1 MKITILKNMMTYA
14 VVMLFNFTGAVYAS
28 GEAPPVLDFQNHPRS
43 PEHNDIYTGDLL
55 SLDANLSWKNR
66 FNGDE
71 TFNED
76 EMLPQSF
83 SSASMAQ
90 KHEDHSKSME
100 GMNMDGMSMDGMGVV
115 KTIRLEQGKVK
126 ISHGP
131 IEKYGMPE
139 MTMMFK
145 VEDPSM
151 LEKIEK
157 GQEVGFNVD
166 NSSGGFVVTHI
177 MPAMEMSGEMMSEST
192 QGSSGDMDA
201 LGTVKVVRASQG
213 KVKIQHGP
221 IDKYGM
227 PSMTMMFKVTDP
239 AMLDGLQADDE
250 VQFNVDNSSGGFVVT
265 DIKPTGQ

>member
-1 MKITILKNMMTYA
+1 MKKSVMKNMITYLA
-14 VVMLFNFTGAVYAS
+14 VMLFYFTGPAHAS
-28 GEAPPVLDFQNHPRS
+28 EEVPPVLDYQNHPRS
-43 PEHNDIYTGDLL
+43 PEHSDIYTGDLL
-55 SLDANLSWKNR
+55 SLDANLSWTNR

-71 TFNED
+71 TFNEE

-83 SSASMAQ
+83 SSASMTHQ
-90 KHEDHSKSME
+90 HEDHSKAVNDMK
-100 GMNMDGMSMDGMGVV
+100 MDGMGVV
-115 KTIRLEQGKVK
+115 KTIRLEQGKLK

-151 LEKIEK
+151 LESLEK

-177 MPAMEMSGEMMSEST
+177 MPTMAMSGEMMSEST
-192 QGSSGDMDA
+192 QISSGEMDA
-201 LGTVKVVRASQG
+201 LGTVKAVRASQG

-227 PSMTMMFKVTDP
+227 PSMTMMFKVNDP

-250 VQFNVDNSSGGFVVT
+250 VQFNVDNSSAGFVIT
-265 DIKPTGQ
+265 DIKPTNQ